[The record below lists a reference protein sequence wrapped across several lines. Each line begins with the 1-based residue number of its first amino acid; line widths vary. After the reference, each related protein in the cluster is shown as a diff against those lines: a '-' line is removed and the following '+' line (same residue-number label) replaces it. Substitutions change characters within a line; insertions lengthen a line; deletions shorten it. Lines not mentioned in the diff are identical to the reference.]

1 MENEDAEE
9 KAVVVSMADDSSCSV
24 LVGSISAT
32 VLEETIEVEKTGAVE
47 VNSICKLDAI
57 SEEEMDGVSDSSSD

>member
-1 MENEDAEE
+1 
-9 KAVVVSMADDSSCSV
+9 MADDSSCSV
-24 LVGSISAT
+24 LVGSMSAT
-32 VLEETIEVEKTGAVE
+32 VLEEAIEVEKTGTVV